1 MNGAV
6 IYAKTRKGLE
16 ELTHR
21 TAAVPQKVR
30 SILILVD
37 GKTRCSELLQKCSF
51 ISECKEH
58 LEWLERNGLIEA
70 VGTTNAPGA
79 IASDAPP
86 IPSQAPVTISPKKA
100 LIQLAQELLG
110 LFQLAAR
117 QGYHGPVVQQHGSA
131 YVALR
136 GKGYSFQKQPLCLI
150 EHAAGVCK
158 LAKVT

>member
-58 LEWLERNGLIEA
+58 LEWLEEHRKCKPITEFKAEQVVCFGFSVDYRIGLTS
-70 VGTTNAPGA
+70 V
-79 IASDAPP
+79 
-86 IPSQAPVTISPKKA
+86 
-100 LIQLAQELLG
+100 
-110 LFQLAAR
+110 AR
-117 QGYHGPVVQQHGSA
+117 TC
-131 YVALR
+131 R
-136 GKGYSFQKQPLCLI
+136 REQPD
-150 EHAAGVCK
+150 K
-158 LAKVT
+158 S

>member
-58 LEWLERNGLIEA
+58 LEWL
-70 VGTTNAPGA
+70 
-79 IASDAPP
+79 
-86 IPSQAPVTISPKKA
+86 
-100 LIQLAQELLG
+100 
-110 LFQLAAR
+110 
-117 QGYHGPVVQQHGSA
+117 
-131 YVALR
+131 
-136 GKGYSFQKQPLCLI
+136 
-150 EHAAGVCK
+150 
-158 LAKVT
+158 

>member
-100 LIQLAQELLG
+100 LIQLAQELPIDWT
-110 LFQLAAR
+110 AAMPMAIDAAPCSCPAVR
-117 QGYHGPVVQQHGSA
+117 PRASGGAGGP
-131 YVALR
+131 
-136 GKGYSFQKQPLCLI
+136 
-150 EHAAGVCK
+150 
-158 LAKVT
+158 

>member
-58 LEWLERNGLIEA
+58 LEWLERHSVRCTTHSFASPGHHLTEESA
-70 VGTTNAPGA
+70 DPTRAGTARRPFRRRGA
-79 IASDAPP
+79 T
-86 IPSQAPVTISPKKA
+86 PS
-100 LIQLAQELLG
+100 G
-110 LFQLAAR
+110 FGR
-117 QGYHGPVVQQHGSA
+117 
-131 YVALR
+131 
-136 GKGYSFQKQPLCLI
+136 
-150 EHAAGVCK
+150 
-158 LAKVT
+158 

>member
-79 IASDAPP
+79 IAPDAPP
-86 IPSQAPVTISPKKA
+86 IPSQAPVAISPKKA
-100 LIQLAQELLG
+100 LIELSG
-110 LFQLAAR
+110 VAPRHRFQRHRLD
-117 QGYHGPVVQQHGSA
+117 
-131 YVALR
+131 L
-136 GKGYSFQKQPLCLI
+136 
-150 EHAAGVCK
+150 
-158 LAKVT
+158 